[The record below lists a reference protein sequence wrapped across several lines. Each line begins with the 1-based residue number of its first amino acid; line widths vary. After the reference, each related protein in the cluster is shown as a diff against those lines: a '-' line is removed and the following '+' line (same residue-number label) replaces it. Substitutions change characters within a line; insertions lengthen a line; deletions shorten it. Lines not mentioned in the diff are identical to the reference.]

1 MVALVGYNV
10 PRNEVKTVGMNMR
23 LLWMC
28 FILIFS
34 GCAGYGAEDHR
45 IDVASDEAHEAIESL
60 KFYQRVWAVT
70 QGARPIREEFG
81 SDCLVALN
89 VYYTTAVTDHLLVLR
104 NSAAMEVSG
113 FLKKRVAMFDA
124 VIHSRAGE
132 PVDLP
137 HQVRL
142 AIQEREFGVVTFQ
155 KLYIGLDAAP
165 GAAKNPI
172 EDKAR
177 ADAKEFRKQYGKVC
191 KDKHFA
197 DLIVSDR

>member
-1 MVALVGYNV
+1 M
-10 PRNEVKTVGMNMR
+10 KR
-23 LLWMC
+23 LL
-28 FILIFS
+28 ISIVLVLTLV
-34 GCAGYGAEDHR
+34 GCAGHKPAG
-45 IDVASDEAHEAIESL
+45 IVDVGTSDEMVEAIESL
-60 KFYQRVWAVT
+60 KSYQRVWAVT
-70 QGARPIREEFG
+70 QGAKPIREEFG

-113 FLKKRVAMFDA
+113 FAKKRVAMFDT

-132 PVDLP
+132 PIDLP

-155 KLYIGLDAAP
+155 KLYIGLDVAP
-165 GAAKNPI
+165 GEAKNPI

-177 ADAKEFRKQYGKVC
+177 ADATEFRRQYGKVC
-191 KDKHFA
+191 EDKHYN
-197 DLIVSDR
+197 I